1 MVRVL
6 IADDHTMVR
15 EGLRWALEHAG
26 LDVVGEAADGEEAV
40 DMAEQHHPD
49 VVLMDLSLPVLS
61 GAAATKR
68 IRTLIPGTSVLVLS
82 MLSDDT
88 AVSSALDAGRRR
100 VPGEGLHHVG
110 DRRRRQPRRRRAS
123 GSSPRRWR
131 ARPVTSARARRHE
144 PSRPPLG
151 STRPLISK
159 REEEV
164 LRLMATGVSIPEA
177 ARRLFISVKTV
188 KNHLSSIYQK
198 LDSHDRAQAVLEGD
212 AHGPHPHGLRL
223 AMRPTAP

>member
-40 DMAEQHHPD
+40 DMAEQHRPD

-61 GAAATKR
+61 GVAATKR
-68 IRTLIPGTSVLVLS
+68 IRTLVPDTSVLVLS
-82 MLSDDT
+82 MLSDET
-88 AVSSALDAGRRR
+88 AVSSALDAGAGGYLVKDCTTSEIVDAIGR
-100 VPGEGLHHVG
+100 VAQGERVFG
-110 DRRRRQPRRRRAS
+110 DSVSSEAAS
-123 GSSPRRWR
+123 TGR
-131 ARPVTSARARRHE
+131 SASA
-144 PSRPPLG
+144 PSMPALAG
-151 STRPLISK
+151 MRPLISK

-177 ARRLFISVKTV
+177 ARRLYISVKTV

-198 LDSHDRAQAVLEGD
+198 LDSHDRAQAVLK
-212 AHGPHPHGLRL
+212 
-223 AMRPTAP
+223 AMRMGLIRMD

>member
-26 LDVVGEAADGEEAV
+26 LDVVGEASDGEEAV

-88 AVSSALDAGRRR
+88 AVSSALDAGAGGYLVKDCTTSEIVDAVTR
-100 VPGEGLHHVG
+100 VARGERVLAPSVAAAAAAATHNAG
-110 DRRRRQPRRRRAS
+110 R
-123 GSSPRRWR
+123 
-131 ARPVTSARARRHE
+131 
-144 PSRPPLG
+144 PSRPPVS

-177 ARRLFISVKTV
+177 ARRLYISVKTV

-198 LDSHDRAQAVLEGD
+198 LDSHDRAQAVLK
-212 AHGPHPHGLRL
+212 
-223 AMRPTAP
+223 AMRMGLIRMD

>member
-15 EGLRWALEHAG
+15 EGLRWALEHSG
-26 LDVVGEAADGEEAV
+26 LEVVGEAADGQEAV
-40 DMAEQHHPD
+40 EMAEQHRPD

-61 GAAATKR
+61 GVAATKR
-68 IRTLIPGTSVLVLS
+68 IRTLVPGTSVLVLS
-82 MLSDDT
+82 MLSDET
-88 AVSSALDAGRRR
+88 AVSSALDAGANGYLVKDCTTTEIVDAVNR
-100 VPGEGLHHVG
+100 VARGERVLADSVSDETTVAG
-110 DRRRRQPRRRRAS
+110 RE
-123 GSSPRRWR
+123 
-131 ARPVTSARARRHE
+131 ARE
-144 PSRPPLG
+144 PSRPGLT

-177 ARRLFISVKTV
+177 ARRLYISVKTV

-198 LDSHDRAQAVLEGD
+198 LDSHDRAQAVLK
-212 AHGPHPHGLRL
+212 
-223 AMRPTAP
+223 AMRMGLIRMD

>member
-15 EGLRWALEHAG
+15 EGIRWALEHAG
-26 LDVVGEAADGEEAV
+26 IEVVGEASDGEEAV
-40 DMAEQHHPD
+40 DMAEQFRPD

-61 GAAATKR
+61 GVAATKR
-68 IRTLIPGTSVLVLS
+68 VNTLVPNTSVLVLS
-82 MLSDDT
+82 MLSDET
-88 AVSSALDAGRRR
+88 AVSSALGAGAKGYLVKDCTTSEIVDAVQR
-100 VPGEGLHHVG
+100 VARGERVMAASLSSESTPERSVSSAP
-110 DRRRRQPRRRRAS
+110 PRPAMS
-123 GSSPRRWR
+123 
-131 ARPVTSARARRHE
+131 
-144 PSRPPLG
+144 

-177 ARRLFISVKTV
+177 ARRLYISVKTV

-198 LDSHDRAQAVLEGD
+198 LDSHDRAQAVLK
-212 AHGPHPHGLRL
+212 
-223 AMRPTAP
+223 AMRMGLIRMD

>member
-68 IRTLIPGTSVLVLS
+68 IRALMPNTSVLVLS

-88 AVSSALDAGRRR
+88 AVSSALDAGAGGYLVKDCTTSEIVDAVNR
-100 VPGEGLHHVG
+100 VAGGERVIAPSVADAAGAAAHHG
-110 DRRRRQPRRRRAS
+110 A
-123 GSSPRRWR
+123 
-131 ARPVTSARARRHE
+131 H
-144 PSRPPLG
+144 PSRPTLS

-198 LDSHDRAQAVLEGD
+198 LDSHDRAQAVLK
-212 AHGPHPHGLRL
+212 
-223 AMRPTAP
+223 AMRMGLIRMD

>member
-40 DMAEQHHPD
+40 EMAEQHHPD

-68 IRTLIPGTSVLVLS
+68 IRTLVPNTSVLVLS

-88 AVSSALDAGRRR
+88 AVSSALDAGAGGYLVKDCTTTEIVDAVNR
-100 VPGEGLHHVG
+100 VAGGERVI
-110 DRRRRQPRRRRAS
+110 AS
-123 GSSPRRWR
+123 S
-131 ARPVTSARARRHE
+131 VSAGAAATVAGAHSASR
-144 PSRPPLG
+144 PSRPPIT

-198 LDSHDRAQAVLEGD
+198 LDSHDRAQAVLK
-212 AHGPHPHGLRL
+212 
-223 AMRPTAP
+223 AMRMGLIRMD

>member
-26 LDVVGEAADGEEAV
+26 VDVVGEAADGEEAV
-40 DMAEQHHPD
+40 DMAEQHRPD

-61 GAAATKR
+61 GVAATKR
-68 IRTLIPGTSVLVLS
+68 IRTLVPGTAVLVLS
-82 MLSDDT
+82 MLSDET
-88 AVSSALDAGRRR
+88 AVSSALGAGAAGYLVKDCTTSEIVDAVTR
-100 VPGEGLHHVG
+100 VARGERVLAPSVATV
-110 DRRRRQPRRRRAS
+110 PAVAA
-123 GSSPRRWR
+123 PN
-131 ARPVTSARARRHE
+131 ATEPATPV
-144 PSRPPLG
+144 LG

-198 LDSHDRAQAVLEGD
+198 LDSHDRAQAVLK
-212 AHGPHPHGLRL
+212 
-223 AMRPTAP
+223 AMRMGLIRMD